1 MTFRAAILFFALCFA
16 VTGLMAQN
24 APSAPAPSVPSQA
37 QGMSEPQTEA
47 LRADIARMKSLV
59 QQMELN
65 LAFVDTTQSPL
76 KHQFQLEIDIWKVMI
91 VHMEKQLPPVHAH

>member
-16 VTGLMAQN
+16 GTGLMAQN
-24 APSAPAPSVPSQA
+24 APSAPAPAVTSQA
-37 QGMSEPQTEA
+37 QGMSEQQMEA
-47 LRADIARMKSLV
+47 LRADIARMKNLV
-59 QQMELN
+59 QQMEIN

-76 KHQFQLEIDIWKVMI
+76 KHQFQLEIDMWKTMI

>member
-1 MTFRAAILFFALCFA
+1 MTFRAAILFSVLCFA
-16 VTGLMAQN
+16 VPGLMAQN
-24 APSAPAPSVPSQA
+24 APSAPVPPVPSQS
-37 QGMSEPQTEA
+37 QGMSEQQTEA

-65 LAFVDTTQSPL
+65 LAFVDTTQSQL